1 MVRSLADRTFQ
12 LRSKLSDNSDDDEL
26 CDPAEGDD
34 EYQPK
39 LSSDHIAFILSGQ
52 AQFPPFKAI
61 AYKSKLEDFVK
72 KCSPTFREKLDKLVV
87 KRELFAGAELITIG
101 SEIYYQVIYYVF
113 EGKVKLKGHPKTRE
127 VEAGVF
133 FGEEVSLGLYNR
145 VPWTIEAVTNSK
157 VAESGRLRPS
167 GAAGANFF
175 GGAVWGNF
183 RENANCGDPPG

>member
-26 CDPAEGDD
+26 GDPAEGDD

-72 KCSPTFREKLDKLVV
+72 KCSPTFREKLDKLVDQA
-87 KRELFAGAELITIG
+87 L
-101 SEIYYQVIYYVF
+101 
-113 EGKVKLKGHPKTRE
+113 
-127 VEAGVF
+127 
-133 FGEEVSLGLYNR
+133 EEN
-145 VPWTIEAVTNSK
+145 
-157 VAESGRLRPS
+157 
-167 GAAGANFF
+167 
-175 GGAVWGNF
+175 
-183 RENANCGDPPG
+183 NANVASIQKRAKLLW